1 MFRKYYRPESLAE
14 SLGILESYAGR
25 ARVIAGGTDL
35 VLQLMQKETVLD
47 AVVDISLVQ
56 DLRYIREESD
66 QIKIGAVST
75 HTDLSTS
82 PLLREKVAFLAEA
95 ANSIGSLQIRN
106 VGTVGGNIVSAQ
118 PAADTE
124 IPLMALDAVVTVVSA
139 RGTRKLP
146 LSAMYHSAGGTV
158 LDFTSEI
165 LTEIS
170 FFPPGYAGGAGSF
183 GRVAKRKAVSLPVFN
198 TAVIIYPDARKK
210 VLADARIVMGPVA
223 LTPFRAR
230 KAEQV
235 LRGSFPGEE
244 SFCRAAGLAAD
255 EARPRDSRFRGS
267 AAYRKELARVMVLRA
282 LTIAQSNLDGQ
293 GVNR

>member
-56 DLRYIREESD
+56 DLRYIHEEND

-118 PAADTE
+118 PAADTA
-124 IPLMALDAVVTVVSA
+124 IPLMALDAVVTIASA
-139 RGTRKLP
+139 RGVRELP
-146 LSAMYHSAGGTV
+146 LSEMYHASGGTV

-170 FFPPGYAGGAGSF
+170 FYPPGYAAGAGSF

-210 VLADARIVMGPVA
+210 VLANARIVMGPVA
-223 LTPFRAR
+223 RTPFRAR
-230 KAEQV
+230 KAEDV
-235 LRGSFPGEE
+235 LVGNPPVEE
-244 SFCRAAGLAAD
+244 YFRQAAQIAAG
-255 EARPRDSRFRGS
+255 EANPRDSYFRGS
-267 AAYRKELARVMVLRA
+267 AEYRKKLAQVIVLR
-282 LTIAQSNLDGQ
+282 NLLKAGDRLSMT
-293 GVNR
+293 GVK